1 MKNFKNLDIWQ
12 RSMAMVKSVY
22 VLTDTFPKTEVYG
35 LTSQIRRAMVSI
47 PSNIAEGCGKN
58 STPDF
63 ARFLDMAL
71 GSAFE
76 LETQLIVSENLG
88 FVNSKDLQPLLEELT
103 QIQKMINKYNQALR
117 TSR

>member
-1 MKNFKNLDIWQ
+1 MKNFKNLEIWK
-12 RSMAMVKSVY
+12 RSMALVKTGY
-22 VLTDTFPKTEVYG
+22 ILTDTFPKSEVYG
-35 LTSQIRRAMVSI
+35 LTSQIRRAMISI

-58 STPDF
+58 STADL

-76 LETQLIVSENLG
+76 VETQLILAENLG
-88 FVNSKDLQPLLEELT
+88 FANSNSIKDMLDELT

-117 TSR
+117 TRN

>member
-12 RSMAMVKSVY
+12 RSMTMVKSVY

-35 LTSQIRRAMVSI
+35 LTSQIRRAMISI

-58 STPDF
+58 STPDL

-71 GSAFE
+71 G
-76 LETQLIVSENLG
+76 
-88 FVNSKDLQPLLEELT
+88 
-103 QIQKMINKYNQALR
+103 
-117 TSR
+117 